1 VATELQVNTHSVGL
15 TVRPPD
21 PSGMVI
27 LHVHS
32 DQYLACAPE
41 AAIDLAGHL
50 ALHTGA
56 EVICPRFRPF
66 FPAALDDIRSA
77 FDFSQNT
84 GPVIVAGERVGAGL
98 VAALLVRLRDEGA
111 ELPQRAILVSPLLD
125 LTLETPSLSVNAR
138 ADPTFDV
145 AELRRCA
152 AVYADGTPPTD
163 PLLSPLFANL
173 HGLPPIQIQAAG
185 TDPLLDDSLAFAARA
200 ARSGVTVDLHIRPE
214 ATSLRSAIVPT
225 MATFISTP
233 EAWTL
238 RPSGRRETQHRGRS
252 EQAFGS

>member
-1 VATELQVNTHSVGL
+1 MATELHVDTHSVGL

-27 LHVHS
+27 LYVHG
-32 DQYLACAPE
+32 DQYLSCAPE

-50 ALHTGA
+50 AVRTGA
-56 EVICPRFRPF
+56 EVICPRFRPS
-66 FPAALDDIRSA
+66 FPAALEDIRSA
-77 FDFSQNT
+77 FDFCQTT

-98 VAALLVRLRDEGA
+98 VAALLVLLRDQGA
-111 ELPQRAILVSPLLD
+111 ELPQRAVLVSPLLD
-125 LTLETPSLSVNAR
+125 LTLDTPSLSVNAR

-145 AELRRCA
+145 AELRRRA
-152 AVYADGTPPTD
+152 TAYADGTALTD

-173 HGLPPIQIQAAG
+173 HGLPPVQIQAAG

-214 ATSLRSAIVPT
+214 AASLRSAIVPA
-225 MATFISTP
+225 MASFIG
-233 EAWTL
+233 A
-238 RPSGRRETQHRGRS
+238 RVPSPR
-252 EQAFGS
+252 